1 MFLNAKYMLQWKE
14 PKVEECWGI
23 FITYNLVSTHSLT
36 APLLPWV
43 SSLRGSRGYFTK
55 TFRKAPGRVTDNLER
70 LHRGCD
76 LWTEDLLWG
85 WVLLPPGYREALER
99 PRPTWQHFTA
109 KNTMAQ
115 WAQREAGGTA
125 ISVVVLSSPPGPSV
139 HRLLQT
145 SILEWVVIP
154 FSRESSQPR
163 DRTWVSCF
171 AVRLF
176 TVWTIGKPH
185 GLSCWLVKNTGT
197 ESK

>member
-1 MFLNAKYMLQWKE
+1 M
-14 PKVEECWGI
+14 
-23 FITYNLVSTHSLT
+23 NLVWHHPDMLN
-36 APLLPWV
+36 V
-43 SSLRGSRGYFTK
+43 
-55 TFRKAPGRVTDNLER
+55 RKQLFCFVLFYS
-70 LHRGCD
+70 
-76 LWTEDLLWG
+76 WG
-85 WVLLPPGYREALER
+85 WGKGVRYIER
-99 PRPTWQHFTA
+99 QYKSQFLVAEVKCMTCFYKKVCGMHWHLR
-109 KNTMAQ
+109 KEN
-115 WAQREAGGTA
+115 E
-125 ISVVVLSSPPGPSV
+125 VVLSYRWQFQDGRSI